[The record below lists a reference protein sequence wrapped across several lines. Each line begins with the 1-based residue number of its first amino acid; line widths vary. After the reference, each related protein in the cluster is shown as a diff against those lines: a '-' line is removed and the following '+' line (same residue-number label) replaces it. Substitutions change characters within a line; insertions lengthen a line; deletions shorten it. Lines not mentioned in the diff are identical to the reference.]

1 MKQKILD
8 LYKQHSFLGGIAGAQ
23 VRVHK
28 NGNYQLE
35 TCVNIQFEK
44 YESSD
49 VEVFHETV
57 FENAVVIDSNRVDM
71 EGHIIMKINDL
82 DLYCLKDITE
92 LKNDVKEFD
101 ALVFIAE

>member
-23 VRVHK
+23 VKVHK

-44 YESSD
+44 YDTPD
-49 VEVFHETV
+49 VEVFNETV
-57 FENAVVIDSNRVDM
+57 FENAVVIDNNRVDM
-71 EGHIIMKINDL
+71 EGHIIMRIQDL
-82 DLYCLKDITE
+82 DLCCLKDITE
-92 LKNDVKEFD
+92 IKNDVKEFD
-101 ALVFIAE
+101 ALVFIVE